1 MESGKVSRG
10 DCRRRPLTNVRQLVF
25 LRRFALNSQP
35 LPSPQLRLI
44 NPKKMCSDNAIEFL
58 TSLPKCEHHIHI
70 EGSLEPELLF
80 TLAEK
85 NKIALAAGMYTTID
99 ALKTRYENFTSLDDF
114 LAYFNAAMDVLL
126 YEDDFAA
133 LAYTY
138 MKRVSTDGLVHTEVF
153 FDPQAHTGRG
163 IALETVVEGLT
174 KGLKQGEAEF
184 GISHKLIMCFV
195 KHLSVQSAVDAVG
208 DMAPYFA
215 NGLVCGLGA
224 DSTEKNN
231 PPSKFAD
238 VYAKARQVNVPHLT
252 MHSGEEGPA
261 AWVRETLALGI
272 NRVDHG
278 VHAADDPELLKELAS
293 RNTLL
298 TVCPLSNVRLRVHK
312 DVSESPIPLLL
323 EAGVPFSINSDDP
336 SYFGG
341 YILDNYLAVHKAFK
355 FSKETWRT
363 IAVNS
368 VNGSWCDEAR
378 KKELHALIEAHF
390 DKWASKEI

>member
-1 MESGKVSRG
+1 MASLCS
-10 DCRRRPLTNVRQLVF
+10 PNASAF
-25 LRRFALNSQP
+25 LRG
-35 LPSPQLRLI
+35 
-44 NPKKMCSDNAIEFL
+44 
-58 TSLPKCEHHIHI
+58 LPKCEHHMHI
-70 EGSLEPELLF
+70 EGSLEPEMVFELS
-80 TLAEK
+80 AK
-85 NKIALAAGMYTTID
+85 NKIPLAPSMYSTIE

-126 YEDDFAA
+126 FEDDFAA
-133 LAYTY
+133 LAYAY

-163 IALETVVEGLT
+163 IALDVVVNGLT

-195 KHLSVQSAVDAVG
+195 KHLSVDAAVEAVQ
-208 DMAPYFA
+208 DMSPYFA
-215 NGLVCGLGA
+215 NGTVCGLGA

-231 PPSKFAD
+231 PPSKFAP
-238 VYAKARQVNVPHLT
+238 VYAKAREVGVPHLT

-261 AWVRETLALGI
+261 EWVRQTLALDPSL

-278 VHAADDPELLKELAS
+278 VHAADDPELLKELAA

-312 DVSESPIPLLL
+312 DVKESPIPLLL
-323 EAGVPFSINSDDP
+323 EHGVPFSINSDDP

-341 YILDNYLAVHKAFK
+341 YILDNYLAVHKAFSL
-355 FSKETWRT
+355 SKNTWKK
-363 IAVNS
+363 IAVNG
-368 VNGSWCDEAR
+368 VEGSWCSLER
-378 KKELHALIEAHF
+378 KKELLGLIDAHF
-390 DKWASKEI
+390 AEWADKEI

>member
-1 MESGKVSRG
+1 MDNFIK
-10 DCRRRPLTNVRQLVF
+10 Q
-25 LRRFALNSQP
+25 
-35 LPSPQLRLI
+35 
-44 NPKKMCSDNAIEFL
+44 KMCSDNAVAFL
-58 TSLPKCEHHIHI
+58 TGLPKCEHHMHI

-80 TLAEK
+80 SLAEK
-85 NKIALAAGMYTTID
+85 NKIALASDMYSTIE
-99 ALKTRYENFTSLDDF
+99 ALKVRYENFTSLDDF

-163 IALETVVEGLT
+163 IALDVVVNGLT
-174 KGLKQGEAEF
+174 KGLKQGETEF
-184 GISHKLIMCFV
+184 GISNKLIMCFV
-195 KHLSVQSAVDAVG
+195 KHLSVESAVEAVA
-208 DMAPYFA
+208 DMSSYFA
-215 NGLVCGLGA
+215 NGQVCGLGA
-224 DSTEKNN
+224 DSSEKNN
-231 PPSKFAD
+231 PPSKFAS
-238 VYAKARQVNVPHLT
+238 VYEKAREVNVPHLT

-261 AWVRETLALGI
+261 EWVRETLALGI

-278 VHAADDPELLKELAS
+278 VHAADDPELLKELAA

-312 DVSESPIPLLL
+312 DVKESPIPLLL

-341 YILDNYLAVHKAFK
+341 YILDNYLAVQTAFN
-355 FSKETWRT
+355 FPKETWKK

-368 VNGSWCDEAR
+368 INGSWCSDAR
-378 KKELHALIEAHF
+378 KQEILALIESHF
-390 DKWASKEI
+390 EQWSDKEI